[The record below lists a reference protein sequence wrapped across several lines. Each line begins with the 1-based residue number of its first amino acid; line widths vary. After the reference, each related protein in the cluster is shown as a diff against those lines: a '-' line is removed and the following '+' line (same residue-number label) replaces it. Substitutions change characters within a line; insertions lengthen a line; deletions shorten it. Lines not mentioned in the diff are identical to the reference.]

1 MDGVCRHMYI
11 CIYIYEGRRSAAV
24 SSIFYP
30 PKKTTLFLTI
40 FVGTKGKQ
48 GTFHEHHRVVCCI
61 DRRDSV
67 VSFHPRMED
76 GNLPQRR
83 SLYHVIMS
91 LQTQMSTRRSKG
103 RKKYANNTRR
113 ASPKRMLA
121 DHYHDCGQL
130 LRPISISP
138 LICVVSKRAAEGVI
152 TSALVFQFEG
162 RSSAV

>member
-11 CIYIYEGRRSAAV
+11 CIYIHEGRRSAAV

-103 RKKYANNTRR
+103 RKNMQTTLDALY
-113 ASPKRMLA
+113 PKECWQTTTMIA
-121 DHYHDCGQL
+121 VSYCGQSVYRL
-130 LRPISISP
+130 
-138 LICVVSKRAAEGVI
+138 
-152 TSALVFQFEG
+152 
-162 RSSAV
+162 